1 MLEETIEA
9 KDVLSLTLEVR
20 DPDVLRELAAY
31 ENPAERARVALTAL
45 RIGVLALRQARGQID
60 ADVVRDEGKRILDEM
75 QFKLTAHQQLLADG
89 MSKTL
94 QEYFD
99 PSSGRFSERVKR
111 LVEKDGELE
120 RLLRDQLAGEDSA
133 LGKTLA
139 ASVGDRSPLM
149 KVLSPHESEGLLA
162 ALRSTVDTELQ
173 QQREAVLRQFSLDVP
188 DSALSR
194 LVKDLTAKNGDL
206 EKALETRIDKVTED
220 FSLDNE
226 GSALARLVGRVD
238 QAQKQITREFS
249 LDDDAS
255 ALYRMR
261 RELLSVLSEHE
272 KANKDFQ
279 EEVKSSLAAMTARKD
294 ESQRSTR
301 HGGDFEEAVYAHLEA
316 DSRDAGDVPSR
327 TGETTGLIKNCKVGD
342 CVIEL
347 GSERAAAGARVA
359 VEAKEDASYDL
370 RKALTEIETGRKNRG
385 AAVGIFIS
393 SERTS
398 KDDIPRF
405 ARYGDDIVVR
415 WDAERPESDVY
426 LDAALSL
433 ARALATRGTAVGSAR
448 TADFE
453 VIEEAILE
461 VEKRA
466 ASLDEIKTYAETIR
480 SGADKIAERA
490 RITREALD
498 RQVMRLRD
506 RVEDLAQDSAASE

>member
-1 MLEETIEA
+1 MLENAVQEQETLA
-9 KDVLSLTLEVR
+9 LALDVR
-20 DPDVLRELAAY
+20 DPDVVRELRAY
-31 ENPAERARVALTAL
+31 DDPAERARVALTAL

-60 ADVVRDEGKRILDEM
+60 ADVVRTEGQRILDEM
-75 QFKLTAHQQLLADG
+75 QFRLTAHQQMLADG
-89 MSKTL
+89 MAKTL

-99 PSSGRFSERVKR
+99 PNSGRFSERVKR

-120 RLLRDQLAGEDSA
+120 RLLREQLAGEDSA
-133 LGKTLA
+133 LGRTLA

-149 KVLSPHESEGLLA
+149 RVLSPNESEGLLA
-162 ALRSTVDTELQ
+162 ALRSTVDAELQ

-194 LVKDLTAKNGDL
+194 LVKDVTAKNGDL

-261 RELLSVLSEHE
+261 RELLGVLGEHE
-272 KANKDFQ
+272 KANRDFQ
-279 EEVKSSLAAMTARKD
+279 AEVMIALGEMKARKD
-294 ESQRSTR
+294 ERDRGTR
-301 HGGDFEEAVYAHLEA
+301 HGGDFEEAVYAHLERDA
-316 DSRDAGDVPSR
+316 CDAGDVPDR
-327 TGETTGLIKNCKVGD
+327 TGDTTGLIKNCKIGD

-347 GSERAAAGARVA
+347 GPERAAAGARV
-359 VEAKEDASYDL
+359 VIEAKEDVSYDL
-370 RKALTEIETGRKNRG
+370 KRALGEVETARKNRG
-385 AAVGIFIS
+385 AAVGVFVS

-405 ARYGDDIVVR
+405 GRYGDDIVVR
-415 WDAERPESDVY
+415 WDAERPETDVY
-426 LDAALSL
+426 LDAAISL
-433 ARALATRGTAVGSAR
+433 ARALATRGTATGSAR
-448 TADFE
+448 VADFE
-453 VIEEAILE
+453 AIEEAILE

-466 ASLDEIKTYAETIR
+466 QSLDEIKTYAETIR
-480 SGADKIAERA
+480 SGADKIAERV
-490 RITREALD
+490 RITREALE

-506 RVEDLAQDSAASE
+506 RVEDLAEDTAGE